1 MRVERSFFFAAVIAG
16 CILLLPIVGFVLT
29 SLWPQRV
36 LVSWLLLGLV
46 VLVILVRLALWVIKT
61 GTIAKVRLSE
71 EALRSGRLYAHE
83 RLIEEEGRYHDEW
96 TAQKQQTVMDEPYVQ
111 HPFVYTP
118 HQQAPNPY
126 EIHNVPYSGLKPLSI
141 DSYDWEEEK

>member
-71 EALRSGRLYAHE
+71 ESLRPGRLYAHE
-83 RLIEEEGRYHDEW
+83 RLVEEEGRFNDEG
-96 TAQKQQTVMDEPYVQ
+96 TTQQRRAVMDEPYIQ
-111 HPFVYTP
+111 
-118 HQQAPNPY
+118 NP
-126 EIHNVPYSGLKPLSI
+126 
-141 DSYDWEEEK
+141 